1 MIDIHKYMYTYI
13 NDTIFMMEMMTGKSK
28 QTLDRHHFQV
38 ILSVLV
44 RSRLA
49 EMWTLVASRR
59 CTSISKAQPGE
70 KHPATS
76 RFPQI
81 PWHFLELHN

>member
-1 MIDIHKYMYTYI
+1 MIDIHTYMYIYR
-13 NDTIFMMEMMTGKSK
+13 NDAIFMMEMMTRKSK

-38 ILSVLV
+38 ILSVFV

-49 EMWTLVASRR
+49 EMWTLVASGRR
-59 CTSISKAQPGE
+59 TSKAQPGE

-81 PWHFLELHN
+81 PWHFIELHNR